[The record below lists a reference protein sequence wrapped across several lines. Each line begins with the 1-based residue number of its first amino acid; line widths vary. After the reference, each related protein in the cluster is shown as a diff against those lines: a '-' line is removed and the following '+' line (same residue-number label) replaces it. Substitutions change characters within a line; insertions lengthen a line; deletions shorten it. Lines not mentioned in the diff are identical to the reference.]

1 MAMARLIVFRGVFNE
16 LATANK
22 PHPLNLYFGNGR
34 FLRNVRS
41 ARFSSSTLGNERTEQ
56 GQEQSREERIRREK
70 RLVGL
75 VIGSS
80 VGLIGSLYFL
90 FRRLTHAK
98 ADSKTPSIDL
108 MSENSMVENQEEGNE
123 ETDAKRK
130 THKRGFRERRVRKY
144 YELVNSKT
152 AHVPPPRA
160 NPRAFDFFEKFW
172 SNSPLCCQF
181 RRSNA
186 LPVRASKRVKSP
198 TLQACEAN
206 CGNKFCKIFSRYEF
220 LVQLVFTPHFKQRH
234 IPR

>member
-1 MAMARLIVFRGVFNE
+1 MARLIVFRGVFNE

-22 PHPLNLYFGNGR
+22 HHPLNLYFGNGR

-41 ARFSSSTLGNERTEQ
+41 ASSSSTAGNERTEQ

-108 MSENSMVENQEEGNE
+108 MSKNSMVENQEEGKE

-130 THKRGFRERRVRKY
+130 SHKHGFRERRVRKY
-144 YELVNSKT
+144 YLKQVPKSLVT
-152 AHVPPPRA
+152 AV
-160 NPRAFDFFEKFW
+160 
-172 SNSPLCCQF
+172 
-181 RRSNA
+181 
-186 LPVRASKRVKSP
+186 
-198 TLQACEAN
+198 
-206 CGNKFCKIFSRYEF
+206 
-220 LVQLVFTPHFKQRH
+220 
-234 IPR
+234 